1 MNVLRCIPFKTAP
14 HERWSVSDKWL
25 RDAQFRIKLEHVF
38 ELDRPPAPDAPSGG
52 THTDVSPVLAQTFT
66 EPFMVYSAK
75 RFPGVPGTKSII
87 FRFCTTINGDNTI
100 M

>member
-1 MNVLRCIPFKTAP
+1 M
-14 HERWSVSDKWL
+14 
-25 RDAQFRIKLEHVF
+25 F
-38 ELDRPPAPDAPSGG
+38 ESDRPPAPDAPSGG

-75 RFPGVPGTKSII
+75 RFPGVPGNELII
-87 FRFCTTINGDNTI
+87 LFHFYAQPLMAII